1 MTRRWTLISICLL
14 AAALAVTAIACDDK
28 KETPKA
34 TATLPAGETPTAAA
48 ATDTPEATPADAT
61 AGTPTVIGTE
71 NAELGLII
79 TDISGRTLYVFA
91 NDAPGVSNCTDACAS
106 LWPPFTVES
115 GTQVSGGGAGTIE
128 RADGTTQ
135 VTYADSPL
143 YYFSNDTAP
152 GDANGEGFA
161 GLWSVIKLGG

>member
-1 MTRRWTLISICLL
+1 MTRRRTLIGICLL
-14 AAALAVTAIACDDK
+14 AAAVAVAAIACDDK
-28 KETPKA
+28 KETSKA

-48 ATDTPEATPADAT
+48 ATDTPEATAEGPTDEA
-61 AGTPTVIGTE
+61 PTVIGTE
-71 NAELGLII
+71 HAELGLII

-91 NDAPGVSNCTDACAS
+91 NDAPGVSNCADACAS

-115 GTQVSGGGAGTIE
+115 GAEVSGGGVGTIE

-135 VTYADSPL
+135 VTYTDSPL

-161 GLWSVIKLGG
+161 GLWSVIRLGG